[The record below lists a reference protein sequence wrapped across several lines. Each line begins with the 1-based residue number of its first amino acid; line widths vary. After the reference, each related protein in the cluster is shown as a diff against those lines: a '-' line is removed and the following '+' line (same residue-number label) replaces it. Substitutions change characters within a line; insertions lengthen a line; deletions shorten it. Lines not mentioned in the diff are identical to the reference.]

1 MACVAMTPEAHP
13 IRDRPMWPGAPAAT
27 PGLFDR
33 RLIFVLGKGGVGKS
47 VVAAA
52 LGTAWARAGQRVV
65 IAEVA
70 NQHRLSDL
78 FATREVAR
86 NAPTELAPG
95 LFGFSIDVD
104 KSTEEYL
111 ASHIKMRPLV
121 DLLVRSRAFH
131 NFAAAA
137 PGLPELVTLG
147 KVWELAV
154 AVHNG
159 EPVWDKVIVD
169 CPATGHGI
177 ALLQTAG
184 NVSELAAQG
193 PVREQAH
200 RIEQVVKHPA
210 ATGIAIVARPE
221 ELPVSE
227 AIEAVAT
234 LRADTFPVAAIIM
247 NAMAPRRFWAED
259 ASALARVGTDNPQ
272 ASAAVHAAVHAALHA
287 YHHATVEHDHLSD
300 LASGTGMHPIVLP
313 DLGPVAIEASALG
326 VLADALDAA
335 HHVVA
340 PARRR

>member
-1 MACVAMTPEAHP
+1 MTS
-13 IRDRPMWPGAPAAT
+13 PA
-27 PGLFDR
+27 LFDR

-47 VVAAA
+47 VVSAA
-52 LGTAWARAGQRVV
+52 LGTAWARVGQRVV

-78 FATREVAR
+78 FATRKVPR
-86 NAPTELAPG
+86 NTPTELAPRLYG
-95 LFGFSIDVD
+95 YSVDVD
-104 KSTEEYL
+104 KGTEEYL
-111 ASHIKMRPLV
+111 ASHIRVRPLV

-154 AVHNG
+154 AVEDG
-159 EPVWDKVIVD
+159 RPVWDKVIVD

-177 ALLQTAG
+177 ALLETAG
-184 NVSELAAQG
+184 NVSALAAQG

-200 RIEQVVKHPA
+200 RIEEVVKHPG

-234 LRADTFPVAAIIM
+234 LREGGYPVAATIM
-247 NAMAPRRFWAED
+247 NGMDPRRFWAED
-259 ASALARVGTDNPQ
+259 ASVLGRVETDDPAIDAAVRAALRADHHARIEHEHLRELTVGTYT
-272 ASAAVHAAVHAALHA
+272 S
-287 YHHATVEHDHLSD
+287 
-300 LASGTGMHPIVLP
+300 PIVVP
-313 DLGPVAIEASALG
+313 DLGPIVIGQTELSI
-326 VLADALDAA
+326 LADALDGTARVA
-335 HHVVA
+335 H
-340 PARRR
+340 PAGRP

>member
-1 MACVAMTPEAHP
+1 VTPLE
-13 IRDRPMWPGAPAAT
+13 
-27 PGLFDR
+27 LFDR

-78 FATREVAR
+78 FATRDVAR

-111 ASHIKMRPLV
+111 ASHIKVRPLV

-147 KVWELAV
+147 KIWELAV
-154 AVHNG
+154 ALKDG
-159 EPVWDKVIVD
+159 RPVWDKVVVD

-200 RIEQVVKHPA
+200 RIEEVVKHA
-210 ATGIAIVARPE
+210 GATGIAIVARPE

-227 AIEAVAT
+227 AIEAAAT
-234 LRADTFPVAAIIM
+234 LRADHFPVAATIM
-247 NAMAPRRFWAED
+247 NGMTPRRFWPED
-259 ASALARVGTDNPQ
+259 AAVLARVDLYDPQ
-272 ASAAVHAAVHAALHA
+272 AAAAAHAALQA
-287 YHHATVEHDHLSD
+287 HHHSTIEHDHLRE
-300 LASGTGMHPIVLP
+300 LATGTHTTPLVMP
-313 DLGPVAIEASALG
+313 DLGPVPIGPAELG
-326 VLADALDAA
+326 ILADALQAA
-335 HHVVA
+335 RHA
-340 PARRR
+340 GEPAVRR